1 MSYKT
6 TVHSLKEL
14 VYKWDDVQSICDMII
29 LGAVLWDSSDI
40 HIEPLSSFVR
50 LRYRLDG
57 ELREILE
64 YQSFLHAWVVARFK
78 ILADLK
84 IDESRKPQDGR
95 ISRNVE
101 WKDLDL
107 RVSTLPTVHGEK
119 IVMRIVDKSKKIPK
133 LMDLGIEGKNLEV
146 VKKAISLPNGVILT
160 CGPTWSGKSTTLYS
174 ALTLLNKIDVNIMTL
189 EDPVENQVDGIN
201 QSQVKP
207 DIGYTFAY
215 GLRTALRQDP
225 DIIMVWEMRDKETV
239 DIAVEASLTGHL
251 VLSTIHTNNA
261 SETITRVLNMWVQ
274 PFLIPASF
282 NVILAQRLV
291 KKLCKCKKA
300 YSLNDLWPIKLKDI
314 KNAISIT
321 DKKELASRL
330 GDSLKSPKLYKP
342 VWCDACDGTW
352 YKGRVWIYEALEI
365 TPGVK
370 EMILNGQSAFN
381 INKQAIKDGM
391 ISLEQD
397 GIIKALS
404 GQTSL
409 EEVYRVAKSQNG

>member
-1 MSYKT
+1 MSYNNT
-6 TVHSLKEL
+6 IESLKQL
-14 VYKWDDVQSICDMII
+14 VYKWDDIQNICDMIV
-29 LGAVLWDSSDI
+29 LWAVLWDSSDI
-40 HIEPLSSFVR
+40 HIEPLSWFVR

-78 ILADLK
+78 ILSDLK

-95 ISRNVE
+95 ISRTVE

-119 IVMRIVDKSKKIPK
+119 VVMRIVDKSKKIPQ
-133 LMDLGIEGKNLEV
+133 LGQLGIEWNNLALV
-146 VKKAISLPNGVILT
+146 QKAISLPNGVILT
-160 CGPTWSGKSTTLYS
+160 CGPTGSGKSTTLYS

-207 DIGYTFAY
+207 DIGYSFAY

-239 DIAVEASLTGHL
+239 DIAIEASLTGHL

-282 NVILAQRLV
+282 NLVLAQRLV
-291 KKLCKCKKA
+291 KKLCSCKKA
-300 YSLNDLWPIKLKDI
+300 YSLSELGPDKLKDI
-314 KNAISIT
+314 KHALSIT
-321 DKKELASRL
+321 SKTELNTRL
-330 GDSLKSPKLYKP
+330 WDILKAPKLYAP
-342 VWCDACDGTW
+342 GACERCENTG

-370 EMILNGQSAFN
+370 KMILAGESAFN
-381 INKQAIKDGM
+381 INRQAIADGM
-391 ISLEQD
+391 VSLEQD
-397 GIIKALS
+397 GIIKAL
-404 GQTSL
+404 QWHTSL
-409 EEVYRVAKSQNG
+409 EEVYRVAKTQNG